1 MVTHLVGQ
9 SAAQITALNQSMALA
24 EFSVEGSLLN
34 ANHNY
39 CELFGITER
48 LLPGQFHHQNFCYSP
63 YKDSPE
69 YHTFWSSL
77 KAGVTTSG
85 VVERRKLDGSRC
97 YLEATYT
104 PVLDAFGQVIQVL
117 KVATDITERLHQER
131 AQQEHMQ
138 LLSLVANFNNT
149 AVVISDATSRILYVN
164 AGFTRLFGWAAS
176 DVIGLEPIALLAAQY
191 DSEQTRHFRDE
202 LADGRAIEIEEILTG
217 KNKQRYWIKV
227 VSNPVTGSDGH
238 WQYTVTTLTDI
249 THAKLHETLQRKA
262 LEAMVAE
269 KPLEEVLAIICRE
282 VEFIAPE
289 LTASILRIDEQR
301 CIQPLAAPGLPL
313 QYSQILEGLPI
324 GPEVGSC
331 GTSAW
336 RKEAVIV
343 EDIATDPLWANYKD
357 LILPLGYTGCWST
370 PVINRQNEVIAT
382 FAFYFK
388 KSGTQA
394 LPQFY
399 KQLADIGIHLC
410 SLALERENAKLKIR
424 QLAFYD
430 DLTGLA
436 NRHLLTARADQAIA
450 MCRQK
455 QESLAVLFVD
465 VDRFKLVND
474 SLGHPAGDALLKT
487 VADKIRQSVRPDDIV
502 GRLAG
507 DEFVI
512 IMPAADNAEAS
523 AVAERLQN
531 TLDSPLILADKPVT
545 TSASIGI
552 SLYPA
557 DGHDTESLLL
567 RADMAMMQAKSTGRG
582 QYQFFSNE
590 LNELVQE
597 RLLIEQALRQAI
609 NTNQLTLYYQP
620 QTNLKNG
627 SLYGVEALAR
637 WHHPELG
644 HISPTRFIPLA
655 EECGLIGELSH
666 WVLTEA
672 CRQLADWRKRGIAIP
687 SVSINLSA
695 TNFHN
700 LELPELIAGT
710 LRQYQLTP
718 YDLKIE
724 LTENVLLD
732 TNPSTMRTI
741 EQVHEQGVRLSMDDF
756 GTGYS
761 SLSYLRKIPVSELKL
776 DRSFVSDLE
785 HDHTARAIS
794 SAVLGIGKSLQL
806 TVIAEGVETS
816 EQSTLLQQQ
825 GYPVGQGYL
834 FARPLSVADFEVWI
848 KQQ

>member
-9 SAAQITALNQSMALA
+9 SAAQIAALNQSMALA
-24 EFSVEGSLLN
+24 EFSAEGVLLN
-34 ANHNY
+34 ANRNY
-39 CELFGITER
+39 CQLFGITEQMQ
-48 LLPGQFHHQNFCYSP
+48 PGQFHHQTFCYSP
-63 YKDSPE
+63 YKDSAD

-77 KAGVTTSG
+77 KAGIATSG
-85 VVERRKLDGSRC
+85 VVEHRKLDGSRC

-104 PVLDAFGQVIQVL
+104 PVLDAFGQVMQVL
-117 KVATDITERLHQER
+117 KVATDITERLRQER
-131 AQQEHMQ
+131 AQQKHMQ

-149 AVVISDATSRILYVN
+149 AVVISDASSRILYIN
-164 AGFTRLFGWAAS
+164 TGFTRLFGWTAN

-202 LADGRAIEIEEILTG
+202 LTAGNAIEIEEILTG
-217 KNKQRYWIKV
+217 KNQQRYWIKV
-227 VSNPVTGSDGH
+227 VSNPVTGADGH

-249 THAKLHETLQRKA
+249 THAKLHETLQRTA

-269 KPLEEVLAIICRE
+269 KPLEEVLSIICRE

-289 LTASILRIDEQR
+289 LTASILRIDEQQ
-301 CIQPLAAPGLPL
+301 CIQPLAAPGMPL
-313 QYSQILEGLPI
+313 QYCQALEGLPI
-324 GPEVGSC
+324 GPDVGSC

-370 PVINRQNEVIAT
+370 PVINRQDEVIAT

-410 SLALERENAKLKIR
+410 SLALERESAKVKIR

-430 DLTGLA
+430 DLTCLA
-436 NRHLLTARADQAIA
+436 NRHLLTARTDQAIA
-450 MCRQK
+450 ACRQK
-455 QESLAVLFVD
+455 QEPLAVLFVD

-512 IMPAADNAEAS
+512 IMPCADNAEAS
-523 AVAERLQN
+523 SVAERLQN
-531 TLDSPLILADKPVT
+531 TLNAPLMLADTSVT

-552 SLYPA
+552 SLYPV

-567 RADMAMMQAKSTGRG
+567 RADMAMTQAKSTGRG

-597 RLLIEQALRQAI
+597 RLLLEQALRQAI
-609 NTNQLTLYYQP
+609 NTQQLSLYYQP
-620 QTNLKNG
+620 QTDLKTG
-627 SLYGVEALAR
+627 RLYGVEALAR

-655 EECGLIGELSH
+655 EECGLIGELGH

-672 CRQLADWRKRGIAIP
+672 CKQLADWRQRGIAVP

-695 TNFHN
+695 TNFHS
-700 LELPELIAGT
+700 LELPELIADT
-710 LRQYQLTP
+710 LRHYQLTSR
-718 YDLKIE
+718 DLKIE

-776 DRSFVSDLE
+776 DRSFVLDLE